1 MKNSD
6 IELIRLTLDGDDTAF
21 AELVERY
28 QRAVQALIWRKI
40 GDFHIAEEITQDIF
54 LKAYNELESLKK
66 PQSFASW
73 LYVIASRRCVAWH
86 RKKRLPLAP
95 LDETSNEQD
104 EDATYSQFVVN
115 ENQRVFEEEQR
126 DVVKKLLAK
135 LPESERTVIT
145 LHYFSEMSSSEI
157 GAFLGVSANT
167 IRSRLRRALQRLR
180 KEETMIRE
188 ALEHFKFTPNF
199 TENIMQKV
207 SRLKPATS
215 GSKPKIPWVVAASTA
230 VIIAIMLGIS
240 SQYFARFQQPYNV
253 DAQTE
258 RTVELV
264 DSALVLN
271 LELEQDE
278 RNQIGAVHALSEN
291 ESFGLRPENVSL
303 AASQHDGVDD
313 SSTKQQW
320 VPTTPIKGSQVVTL
334 HATPEGELYALGS
347 EMHIYKLPADGKG
360 WQYICDVKTLPTA
373 WRPSFPIG
381 KWEDTLYILPDNEL
395 FASKDDG
402 KTWDLIYSWKERY
415 GSNFI
420 LLTEDAFYVAFGSGI
435 LRSEDKGKTWKEL
448 NDGLLGNPIS
458 LIEFQNVL
466 FAATDNGLHRLKDD
480 FWERIELPDPAV
492 GRISSV
498 ATAGKKLYVATAY
511 NYEEIG
517 AFGSVYEGKARGWW
531 IYRSTDL
538 GNTWKDITPDNA
550 WSQKAAPPEITLLAA
565 GDTLIAMER
574 GMVRSTDAGN
584 TWLPPTGMQK
594 LSYSPAIVQNDE
606 VYYVAAAN
614 GLHRSTDDGKSWNMV
629 NIPQEKRI
637 GPIVDLI
644 VFRENSRRQNRYP
657 TLYAR
662 FPGEHRRYAGE
673 IVETNNNGKS
683 WQSIQFEIEPITEGS
698 RKTPP
703 SISHIIESDGVIYAK
718 GGTHLNIEGAL
729 VYRVSQ
735 ESRTLVPIQ
744 NVPRFDEGILH
755 FHYVHQMHKTFPK
768 DYALEHDKEIKERSY
783 GAAQF
788 FKQLTELDEKQP
800 DAANARM
807 LKSELSELGY
817 LGTFAVSNDTIYME
831 YNFKLFRWMPGQRAW
846 YDTGLEET
854 AEIELGFP
862 RKYLKLAVSGDTVY
876 AGKRD
881 GHLFVSFDRGNNW
894 TDLTSALP
902 FTVRTFKDILVDDF
916 TAYVATDAGIMRTSD
931 GRNWHTVTDTA
942 GTNLIMEHLA
952 VDDGVLYG
960 VTKDTGIYHIKNGN
974 WQQIVSEIPEN
985 VTSLAVSGDTIY
997 VGTEYNEML
1006 HFTLE
1011 E

>member
-21 AELVERY
+21 AQLVERY

-54 LKAYNELESLKK
+54 LKAYNELGSLKK

-104 EDATYSQFVVN
+104 EETIYSQFVVN

-126 DVVKKLLAK
+126 AVVKKLLAK

-180 KEETMIRE
+180 KEEPMIRE
-188 ALEHFKFTPNF
+188 ALEHFKFTPNL

-207 SRLKPATS
+207 SRLKPAAS
-215 GSKPKIPWVVAASTA
+215 GSKPKIPWAVAASTA
-230 VIIAIMLGIS
+230 VIIALMLGIG
-240 SQYFARFQQPYNV
+240 SQYFARFQQPYNF
-253 DAQTE
+253 DAQTG

-271 LELEQDE
+271 LDLEQDE
-278 RNQIGAVHALSEN
+278 RNQIGVVHALSEN
-291 ESFGLRPENVSL
+291 ESFGLRPENVSF

-313 SSTKQQW
+313 FSTKQQW
-320 VPTTPIKGSQVVTL
+320 VPATPIKGSQVVTL

-373 WRPSFPIG
+373 WGPSFPIG

-395 FASKDDG
+395 FASEDDG

-466 FAATDNGLHRLKDD
+466 FAATDNGLHRLKGE

-492 GRISSV
+492 GRILSI
-498 ATAGKKLYVATAY
+498 ATAGKKLYVATAFS
-511 NYEEIG
+511 YEVIG
-517 AFGSVYEGKARGWW
+517 DPTAVYQGKVRGWW
-531 IYRSTDL
+531 IFRSTDV
-538 GNTWKDITPDNA
+538 GKTWKDITPNNA
-550 WSQKAAPPEITLLAA
+550 WPQKAAPPELTLLAA
-565 GDTLIAMER
+565 GETLIAMEN

-584 TWLPPTGMQK
+584 TWLPPSSMNK
-594 LSYSPAIVQNDE
+594 HYSSPTLTQNDQ
-606 VYYVAAAN
+606 VFYIGGKD
-614 GLHRSTDDGKSWNMV
+614 GLHRSTDDGVSWNMV
-629 NIPQEKRI
+629 NIPQEKKI
-637 GPIVDLI
+637 SPIENLI
-644 VFRENSRRQNRYP
+644 VFGENSKLRMKP
-657 TLYAR
+657 TIYAR
-662 FPGEHRRYAGE
+662 FPNNLGRFSGE
-673 IVETNNNGKS
+673 IVETSNNGNS
-683 WQSIQFEIEPITEGS
+683 WQTIQMEIEPMTERS
-698 RKTPP
+698 RKTQP
-703 SISHIIESDGVIYAK
+703 SISHIVKSDGVIYAK
-718 GGTHLNIEGAL
+718 GGTLLDVGGTK
-729 VYRVSQ
+729 VYRISQ
-735 ESRTLVPIQ
+735 LNRTLVPI
-744 NVPRFDEGILH
+744 PDIPPFDEGLLH
-755 FHYVHQMHKTFPK
+755 LYFVHQIQKQFPK
-768 DYALEHDKEIKERSY
+768 DFALEQEKKIKEKSY
-783 GAAQF
+783 GAKQF
-788 FKQLTELDEKQP
+788 FKQLTELDVTQP
-800 DAANARM
+800 DAAYARM
-807 LKSELSELGY
+807 LKSHLFTRGLLGP
-817 LGTFAVSNDTIYME
+817 LAVSNDTIYME
-831 YNFKLFRWMPGQRAW
+831 YNFKLFRWMPGEREW

-854 AEIELGFP
+854 AEIDTDFP
-862 RKYLKLAVSGDTVY
+862 RRDLKLAVSGDTVY

-881 GHLFVSFDRGNNW
+881 GHLFVSFDRGDNW
-894 TDLTSALP
+894 TDLTAALP
-902 FTVRTFKDILVDDF
+902 FTVRTFKDILVDGF
-916 TAYVATDAGIMRTSD
+916 TTYVATDAGIIRTSD
-931 GRNWHTVTDTA
+931 GRNWNTITDTA

-960 VTKDTGIYHIKNGN
+960 VTKDTGIYHIENGN
-974 WQQIVSEIPEN
+974 WQQVVSEIPEN

-1011 E
+1011 K